1 MRLPKPLRLRMEM
14 DEELVIEE
22 EIIDFDDMKS
32 FVNNWLEIINQR
44 VKDDLVSQ
52 GLEIR
57 GKK

>member
-1 MRLPKPLRLRMEM
+1 MRLPKPLRLRMEI

-22 EIIDFDDMKS
+22 EIIDFNDMKS
-32 FVNNWLEIINQR
+32 FTHDWLEIINER
-44 VKDDLVSQ
+44 VQSDLVSQ